1 MRRKTLILSIGGALA
16 AAAVVGTAIGASA
29 AEGERQGLGLA
40 PLATTAATTDPTGT
54 PGTGPSGTPTSGP
67 TGTPGGT
74 PTGSPTGSPGATGG
88 TAVSSERAVEI
99 ALASAGGGQLDEV
112 EREQEHGRTVWSVE
126 LVKDGGEVEVDVDA
140 TTGEV
145 VKTERDDKDDDSDD
159 DKGSDDR
166 DDDDDDGD
174 DD

>member
-40 PLATTAATTDPTGT
+40 PLATTAATATTGPTGT

-67 TGTPGGT
+67 TGTPT
-74 PTGSPTGSPGATGG
+74 SAPTGSPGATGD
-88 TAVSSERAVEI
+88 TAVGSQRAVEI

-166 DDDDDDGD
+166 DDDDGD